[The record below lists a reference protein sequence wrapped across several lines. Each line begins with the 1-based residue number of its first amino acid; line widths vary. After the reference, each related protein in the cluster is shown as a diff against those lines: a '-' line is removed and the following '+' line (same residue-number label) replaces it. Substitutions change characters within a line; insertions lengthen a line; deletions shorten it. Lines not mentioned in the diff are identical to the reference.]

1 MKLDQDWKNIARKA
15 WSIRLGVLAAI
26 LTGCEVILP
35 LYGDRF
41 QRGDFA
47 LLSFVVVCA
56 ALIARLVAQK
66 GLDK

>member
-1 MKLDQDWKNIARKA
+1 MKLDPDWKRIARKA
-15 WSIRLGVLAAI
+15 WSVRLGVLAAI

-35 LYGDRF
+35 LYSDQF

-47 LLSFVVVCA
+47 LISFVVVCA

-66 GLDK
+66 NLP